1 MNLPDNLSASQG
13 SKSLTAKMAALTAF
27 LVAAVALIDAISAFA
42 AKTQPFLCR
51 AAPSLWWC
59 PAAPTAPSSP
69 IIPDHLAPLPFPN
82 QMQVPNK
89 MLPPTVPDKMH
100 R

>member
-1 MNLPDNLSASQG
+1 MNSPDNLSASQG
-13 SKSLTAKMAALTAF
+13 SKGLTAKMAALTAF
-27 LVAAVALIDAISAFA
+27 LVAAVALIDAIGGFA

-59 PAAPTAPSSP
+59 PAAPAPSSP
-69 IIPDHLAPLPFPN
+69 PIIPDQLTPPAVPN
-82 QMQVPNK
+82 QMQIPNK
-89 MLPPTVPDKMH
+89 MLPPPVPDKMM